1 MCFKPE
7 PLADVYSHGDRMV
20 DISEYAKASPINGR
34 GSAILPVPMENATI
48 DDQGG
53 I

>member
-1 MCFKPE
+1 
-7 PLADVYSHGDRMV
+7 MV
-20 DISEYAKASPINGR
+20 DISEYANASPINGR
-34 GSAILPVPMENATI
+34 GGVVLPVPREDAMI